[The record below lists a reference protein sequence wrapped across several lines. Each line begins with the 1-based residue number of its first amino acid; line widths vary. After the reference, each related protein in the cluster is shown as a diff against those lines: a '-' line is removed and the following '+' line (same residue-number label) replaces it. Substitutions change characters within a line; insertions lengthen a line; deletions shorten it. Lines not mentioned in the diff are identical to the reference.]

1 MVDGRHGLVQLQERF
16 PLQTFEMAR
25 SLISLLGFRDQYTS
39 SHSARVANY
48 AREIAAQL
56 GLPDEEADTAVFAA
70 SLHDIGKIGI
80 PDHILMKTG
89 KLSAEELAWIQKYP
103 EWGWMTLRHLD
114 GFQKAALLVLHQ
126 GEHVDGSGYP
136 EGLKGEEI
144 PLGSRIIR
152 VADSFDALTTNR
164 PYRATLTPAAAL
176 AELIRCSGTEFDARV
191 VNAFRIF
198 LERQMPEKL
207 F

>member
-1 MVDGRHGLVQLQERF
+1 
-16 PLQTFEMAR
+16 
-25 SLISLLGFRDQYTS
+25 
-39 SHSARVANY
+39 
-48 AREIAAQL
+48 
-56 GLPDEEADTAVFAA
+56 
-70 SLHDIGKIGI
+70 
-80 PDHILMKTG
+80 
-89 KLSAEELAWIQKYP
+89 
-103 EWGWMTLRHLD
+103 LRHLD

-126 GEHVDGSGYP
+126 GEHVDGSGHP

-191 VNAFRIF
+191 VNAFRVF

-207 F
+207 FE